1 MLGKVVDRYE
11 KRRVCVLVKAYPQP
25 SQKYEET
32 VCVAAVTEDHRLLRL
47 YPVRFRHLDQSLRFN
62 RFDWIELEM
71 TRATEDPRPESFR
84 VKEDTISVI
93 KRARDSTPEERAK
106 LWKPCVAHSLV
117 VLQEEQ
123 KDSGRSLGIVRPDP
137 DSIRFKAD
145 PIAGAPREDREGIQT
160 VYKLQQ
166 SLLEE
171 PLKKLP
177 VPEYIFRYQFM
188 SDGKQH
194 TMQLHDWEVEATFH
208 QYRRK
213 YGSPEKALEMMV
225 DFYERRA
232 PERNLHLIMGTM
244 HKRPWQFIIIG
255 VLRTTADLDQVD
267 AQKGLL

>member
-1 MLGKVVDRYE
+1 MDRYE

-47 YPVRFRHLDQSLRFN
+47 YPVRFRHLDQSR
-62 RFDWIELEM
+62 R
-71 TRATEDPRPESFR
+71 
-84 VKEDTISVI
+84 
-93 KRARDSTPEERAK
+93 
-106 LWKPCVAHSLV
+106 LV
-117 VLQEEQ
+117 TLQEEQ
-123 KDSGRSLGIVRPDP
+123 RGSGRSLGVVRPDP

-145 PIAGAPREDREGIQT
+145 PIAGAPPEDREGIQT
-160 VYKLQQ
+160 IYKLQQ

-177 VPEYIFRYQFM
+177 APEYIFRYQFT

-194 TMQLHDWEVEATFH
+194 TMQLHDWEVEATYH

-232 PERNLHLIMGTM
+232 PDRNLHLIMGTM
-244 HKRPWQFIIIG
+244 QKRPWQFIIIG

-267 AQKGLL
+267 AQRGLL